1 MLSWHKH
8 ASVMLVSRVIGI
20 SVVVFTAHIALRPLH
35 SRQFILNGVCAM
47 PLSRAV
53 ATEGACSQDK
63 TMISR
68 LAHLP
73 WFAGLPAELLTHIA
87 RHGTELSLADQQVLF
102 LKDSPAQ
109 YLALVLSG
117 QVYHLLHN
125 QDGREL
131 IIDRSQVG
139 DWVGESALLEGH
151 DRRDCTAV
159 ADGATRVWLL
169 PRAQFGPLTGNP
181 EFLRRM
187 FASVCRRMRTHTEH
201 VETLCLHQLG
211 PRLARHLLR
220 MVDEQPHAASVP
232 GVWLHPP
239 KQSVLASMVNVSR
252 PKLNAQLRNWQR
264 NGLIHHQPNILHIL
278 DVEKLRRIAYGECD
292 M

>member
-1 MLSWHKH
+1 
-8 ASVMLVSRVIGI
+8 
-20 SVVVFTAHIALRPLH
+20 
-35 SRQFILNGVCAM
+35 M

-53 ATEGACSQDK
+53 ATEGAGSQDK

-73 WFAGLPAELLTHIA
+73 WFAGLPADVLTHIA
-87 RHGTELSLADQQVLF
+87 RHGAELSLADQQVLF

-181 EFLRRM
+181 EFCAACLRRYADACAPIPSM
-187 FASVCRRMRTHTEH
+187 WKPCVCTNWLHGWRVICCAWWTSSRMRPAYPVYGCIRPSKACWPPWSTSA
-201 VETLCLHQLG
+201 VPSSMLSCVAG
-211 PRLARHLLR
+211 
-220 MVDEQPHAASVP
+220 SVM
-232 GVWLHPP
+232 G
-239 KQSVLASMVNVSR
+239 
-252 PKLNAQLRNWQR
+252 
-264 NGLIHHQPNILHIL
+264 
-278 DVEKLRRIAYGECD
+278 
-292 M
+292 

>member
-1 MLSWHKH
+1 
-8 ASVMLVSRVIGI
+8 
-20 SVVVFTAHIALRPLH
+20 
-35 SRQFILNGVCAM
+35 
-47 PLSRAV
+47 
-53 ATEGACSQDK
+53 
-63 TMISR
+63 
-68 LAHLP
+68 
-73 WFAGLPAELLTHIA
+73 
-87 RHGTELSLADQQVLF
+87 
-102 LKDSPAQ
+102 
-109 YLALVLSG
+109 
-117 QVYHLLHN
+117 
-125 QDGREL
+125 
-131 IIDRSQVG
+131 
-139 DWVGESALLEGH
+139 
-151 DRRDCTAV
+151 
-159 ADGATRVWLL
+159 
-169 PRAQFGPLTGNP
+169 
-181 EFLRRM
+181 
-187 FASVCRRMRTHTEH
+187 